1 MDTDLKGFARELAD
15 AIAHF
20 REDLHG
26 VRTNRPTSRLV
37 EGVMAEYFGQM
48 TPIKQLGSIMVVS
61 SQEMSVSVWD
71 AGAAPA
77 VGKAI
82 ESANLGLSVS
92 VDGGTVH
99 LRLPALTDE
108 RREELVK
115 LVKALSEKAR
125 IRVRGMRDDINK
137 KIKASGVPE
146 DAQFSM
152 KGEVQELTDAANE
165 DIDALVAAKSG
176 ELRE

>member
-1 MDTDLKGFARELAD
+1 MDTDLKGFARELAE
-15 AIAHF
+15 ALAHF
-20 REDLHG
+20 REDLQG

-37 EGVMAEYFGQM
+37 EDIKAEYFGQM

-71 AGAAPA
+71 KGAVPA

-82 ESANLGLSVS
+82 ETANLGLSVS
-92 VDGGTVH
+92 VDGSTVH
-99 LRLPALTDE
+99 LRLPTLTNE

-115 LVKALSEKAR
+115 FVKSLSEKAR

-137 KIKASGVPE
+137 KIKASGLPE
-146 DAQFSM
+146 DAQFKM
-152 KGEVQELTDAANE
+152 KEEAQELTDGANK
-165 DIDALVAAKSG
+165 DIDSLVAAKSG

>member
-1 MDTDLKGFARELAD
+1 MNTDLKGFARELSD
-15 AIAHF
+15 AIGHF
-20 REDLHG
+20 REDLQG

-37 EGVMAEYFGQM
+37 EDVTAEYFGQM

-82 ESANLGLSVS
+82 EAANLGLSVS
-92 VDGGTVH
+92 VDGSTVR
-99 LRLPALTDE
+99 LRLPTLTNE

-115 LVKALSEKAR
+115 LVKSLSEKAR

-137 KIKASGVPE
+137 KIKAFGVPE

-152 KGEVQELTDAANE
+152 KEEAQELTDAANK
-165 DIDALVAAKSG
+165 DIDTLVAAKSA